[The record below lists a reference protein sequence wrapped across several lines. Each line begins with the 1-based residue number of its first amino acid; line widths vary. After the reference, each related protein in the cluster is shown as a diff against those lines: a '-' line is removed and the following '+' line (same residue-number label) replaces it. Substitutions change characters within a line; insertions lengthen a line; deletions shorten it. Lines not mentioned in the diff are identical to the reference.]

1 MNATQPQKVGIMGG
15 TFDPIHYGHLL
26 IAQSAAEEFTLDQVL
41 FLPTGKAPHK
51 SYQHVTDPERRCD
64 MVKLAISDNP
74 KFKLSF
80 LEVDHTEVNYTY
92 LTLQKMKEQFNN
104 SKFYFIMGEDSLDD
118 FQNWKR
124 PEEICRLAVI
134 LVASRNAGKSSLE
147 RKLEDARKL
156 YSAEMFALNS
166 PDFSVSSR
174 EIRERVREGKR
185 IRGKEFFKELY
196 GRLGRDGDR
205 AEI

>member
-118 FQNWKR
+118 FQIFSQSMDN
-124 PEEICRLAVI
+124 LD
-134 LVASRNAGKSSLE
+134 S
-147 RKLEDARKL
+147 KLETSGRNLPFGCDSCRFEKCGQKQ
-156 YSAEMFALNS
+156 F
-166 PDFSVSSR
+166 
-174 EIRERVREGKR
+174 
-185 IRGKEFFKELY
+185 GKE
-196 GRLGRDGDR
+196 
-205 AEI
+205 A